1 MGAERGWAN
10 SEPQLTSL
18 LELRSLEQIIF
29 FLFYLFLVALG
40 WVFIAVLGLSLV
52 AVIRPT
58 L

>member
-40 WVFIAVLGLSLV
+40 WVFIAVLRLSLV
-52 AVIRPT
+52 AAIWPT